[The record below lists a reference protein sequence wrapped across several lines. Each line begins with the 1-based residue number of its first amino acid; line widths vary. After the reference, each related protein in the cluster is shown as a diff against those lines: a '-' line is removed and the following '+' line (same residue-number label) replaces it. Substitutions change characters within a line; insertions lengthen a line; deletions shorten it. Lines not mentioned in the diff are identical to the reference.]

1 MHKNVSS
8 GCGNEM
14 GKKTKIILIISILLN
29 VMLLIMAVFF
39 FIKGYH
45 KRALRPYL
53 RDYYADKLSLF
64 RNLPSARTGIY
75 FVGDSLTDRC
85 EWAELLDRCDVFNR
99 GVDAD
104 TTDGVLS
111 RLGEVTARKPSKIF
125 IMIGGNDFII
135 GRKVPEI
142 EKNYKEII
150 LRIRTE
156 SPLTK
161 IYIQSNLPTLHRL
174 VPVPRN
180 YIRELNNKLK
190 SLADDRFIF
199 FVDIYSRMVDK
210 NGDLNPAYTTDG
222 AHLNGA
228 GYQVWRD
235 AIIKFVD

>member
-1 MHKNVSS
+1 MYYPVSRA
-8 GCGNEM
+8 M
-14 GKKTKIILIISILLN
+14 GKKAKIILTISIVIN
-29 VMLLIMAVFF
+29 VMLLALAGFF
-39 FIKGYH
+39 FLKGYH
-45 KRALRPYL
+45 RRALRPYL
-53 RDYYADKLSLF
+53 RDYYADKLNFF
-64 RNLPSARTGIY
+64 RTLPADRTGIF

-111 RLGEVTARKPSKIF
+111 RIGEITARKPSKIF

-150 LRIRTE
+150 RRIRGDT
-156 SPLTK
+156 PDTK

-174 VPVPRN
+174 VPLPRN
-180 YIRELNNKLK
+180 YIRELNRRLA
-190 SLADDRFIF
+190 SLADNRYIF
-199 FVDIYSRMVDK
+199 FVDIYSRMADK

-228 GYQVWRD
+228 GYQVWRK
-235 AIIKFVD
+235 AILRYVR